1 MKIFNVLVPVALAGQ
16 FQGRRDDGKYWTATV
31 TDYTFSYQEGGH
43 SIAAIGNGPT
53 KEGNRI

>member
-1 MKIFNVLVPVALAGQ
+1 MKIFNVLIPVALAGQ

-43 SIAAIGNGPT
+43 SIAAIGNEPT
-53 KEGNRI
+53 KEGK